1 MASGAGAVVMRPSA
15 VGMRFADPEDDELR
29 GRVEELLREGIV
41 HLALLRY
48 VGSKLQDQSDIR
60 QFDYAV
66 HPIYSAFF
74 GFSHRR
80 KRKIELAD
88 ADLVDLVERPAATIG
103 RLLDDQNRVAEDE
116 LPEQMELFSTFYALP
131 H

>member
-1 MASGAGAVVMRPSA
+1 
-15 VGMRFADPEDDELR
+15 
-29 GRVEELLREGIV
+29 VEELLREGIV

-60 QFDYAV
+60 HFDYV
-66 HPIYSAFF
+66 IHPIYAPFF

-80 KRKIELAD
+80 KRKIGLAD
-88 ADLVDLVERPAATIG
+88 RDVIDLVEKPAATIKQ
-103 RLLDDQNRVAEDE
+103 LLAGQNRIVDDA